1 MFLRILISRVVS
13 SGCNPTL
20 GSSNTYIEPTK
31 ALPRDVARLIL
42 CVSPPESVFDFLFK
56 VKYERP
62 TSLRKVNLLTISSII
77 LLLFFLSDSDKDNS
91 LKNFKFFSTFYGG
104 LFGVFAVRRVRRS
117 TSGVFDVLH
126 ALNVRSSEVLMVDV
140 RTFERNE
147 AKRNETKRNETKR
160 NETKRHGTK
169 KRKQ

>member
-1 MFLRILISRVVS
+1 MSSSCSTTKTELPTSLRFLRILKVVVS

-42 CVSPPESVFDFLFK
+42 WVSPPESVFDFLFN

-77 LLLFFLSDSDKDNS
+77 LLLFFYLTQIKII
-91 LKNFKFFSTFYGG
+91 
-104 LFGVFAVRRVRRS
+104 
-117 TSGVFDVLH
+117 H
-126 ALNVRSSEVLMVDV
+126 
-140 RTFERNE
+140 
-147 AKRNETKRNETKR
+147 
-160 NETKRHGTK
+160 
-169 KRKQ
+169 

>member
-1 MFLRILISRVVS
+1 MSSSCSTTKTELPNSLRFLRILISRVVS

-77 LLLFFLSDSDKDNS
+77 LLLFFLSDSDRDNS
-91 LKNFKFFSTFYGG
+91 LKNFKFFSIDISTKSRTDL
-104 LFGVFAVRRVRRS
+104 LFIL
-117 TSGVFDVLH
+117 T
-126 ALNVRSSEVLMVDV
+126 
-140 RTFERNE
+140 
-147 AKRNETKRNETKR
+147 
-160 NETKRHGTK
+160 
-169 KRKQ
+169 

>member
-1 MFLRILISRVVS
+1 MSSSCSTTKTELPNSLRFLRILISRVVS

-42 CVSPPESVFDFLFK
+42 WVSPPESVFDFLFN

-77 LLLFFLSDSDKDNS
+77 LLLFFLSDSERDNS
-91 LKNFKFFSTFYGG
+91 LKNFKFFSIDI
-104 LFGVFAVRRVRRS
+104 S
-117 TSGVFDVLH
+117 TKS
-126 ALNVRSSEVLMVDV
+126 
-140 RTFERNE
+140 RTDLSFIL
-147 AKRNETKRNETKR
+147 T
-160 NETKRHGTK
+160 
-169 KRKQ
+169 

>member
-1 MFLRILISRVVS
+1 MSSSCSTTKTELPNSLRFLRILISRVVS

-42 CVSPPESVFDFLFK
+42 WVSPPESVFDFLFN

-77 LLLFFLSDSDKDNS
+77 LLLFFLSDSDRDNS
-91 LKNFKFFSTFYGG
+91 LKNFKFFSIDISTKSRTDL
-104 LFGVFAVRRVRRS
+104 LFIL
-117 TSGVFDVLH
+117 T
-126 ALNVRSSEVLMVDV
+126 
-140 RTFERNE
+140 
-147 AKRNETKRNETKR
+147 
-160 NETKRHGTK
+160 
-169 KRKQ
+169 

>member
-1 MFLRILISRVVS
+1 MSSSCSTTKTELPNSLRFLRILISRVVS

-42 CVSPPESVFDFLFK
+42 WVSPPESVFDFLFN

-77 LLLFFLSDSDKDNS
+77 LLLFLQN
-91 LKNFKFFSTFYGG
+91 
-104 LFGVFAVRRVRRS
+104 
-117 TSGVFDVLH
+117 
-126 ALNVRSSEVLMVDV
+126 
-140 RTFERNE
+140 
-147 AKRNETKRNETKR
+147 
-160 NETKRHGTK
+160 
-169 KRKQ
+169 

>member
-1 MFLRILISRVVS
+1 MSSSCSTTKTELPNSLRFLRILISRVVS

-42 CVSPPESVFDFLFK
+42 WVSPPESVFDFLFN

-77 LLLFFLSDSDKDNS
+77 LLLFFLSDSERDNS
-91 LKNFKFFSTFYGG
+91 LKNFKFFSIDISTKSRTDLSFILTLSASFLN
-104 LFGVFAVRRVRRS
+104 LFPWQSLHFVRP
-117 TSGVFDVLH
+117 L
-126 ALNVRSSEVLMVDV
+126 
-140 RTFERNE
+140 
-147 AKRNETKRNETKR
+147 
-160 NETKRHGTK
+160 
-169 KRKQ
+169 